1 MTKMKKTLLTLFA
14 VILTGNLAFAGQ
26 GEIEF
31 TEYRLDNGLHVI
43 LHQDNTTPIVAVSVM
58 YHVGSKNEQPDRT
71 GFAHFF
77 EHLMFEGTENIPRGE
92 YSKYVEKAGGTLNAN
107 TTADRTYYYEIMP
120 SNQLEMGLW
129 LESERMLHAKVDSIG
144 IQTQKGVVIE
154 EKKQRYDNT
163 PYGSLLAETMK
174 RAFKEHPY
182 RWTTIGDPDHIRAA
196 KDEEFQSFYDEFYV
210 PNNAVLVIA
219 GDINVDDTKNKVEKY
234 FGSIPAGEK
243 EIYRPNIVEPPLG
256 GEVRD
261 TIFDNI
267 QLPLLIHAYRTPAL
281 NTSDYYALEMLNT
294 LLSDG
299 ESSRLKKALVDEQQI
314 ALQINS
320 FPLPF
325 RDPSVNIVMAFPN
338 MGNDLKDLEAAME
351 AEIEEVKTNLIGE
364 KEFQKLKN
372 QIEND
377 FVTGNTRIAT
387 RANNLARYH
396 TFFGNAN
403 LINTEIENYLAVSRE
418 DIQRAAQKYFTEDNR
433 VVLFYLPKNQQ

>member
-1 MTKMKKTLLTLFA
+1 MNKMKNTFLILFA
-14 VILTGNLAFAGQ
+14 LLLTGNLAFAGQ
-26 GEIEF
+26 GKIEF
-31 TEYRLDNGLHVI
+31 TEYQLDNGLHVI
-43 LHQDNTTPIVAVSVM
+43 LHQDNSTPIVAVSVM
-58 YHVGSKNEQPDRT
+58 YHVGSKNEQPNRT

-92 YSKYVEKAGGTLNAN
+92 YSKYVEKSGGTLNAN

-163 PYGSLLAETMK
+163 PYGSLLVETMK

-182 RWTTIGDPDHIRAA
+182 RWTTIGDPDHILAA
-196 KDEEFQSFYDEFYV
+196 KDEEFKSFYNEFYV

-219 GDINVDDTKNKVEKY
+219 GDINVQETKQNVEKY
-234 FGSIPAGEK
+234 FGSIPSGTK
-243 EIYRPNIVEPPLG
+243 EIYRPEIVEPPLG

-261 TIFDNI
+261 TVFDNI
-267 QLPLLIHAYRTPAL
+267 QLPLLIHAYRTPAM
-281 NTSDYYALEMLNT
+281 NTPDFYALEMLNT

-299 ESSRLKKALVDEQQI
+299 QSSRLNKSLVDEQQI
-314 ALQINS
+314 ALQVNS
-320 FPLPF
+320 FPIPF

-338 MGNDLKDLEAAME
+338 MGNDLNDLEAAME
-351 AEIEEVKTNLIGE
+351 LEIEEVKNNLINE

-377 FVTGNTRIAT
+377 FVNSNTQIAS

-396 TFFGNAN
+396 TFFGNAD
-403 LINTEIENYLAVSRE
+403 LINTEIDNYLAVTRE
-418 DIQRAAQKYFTEDNR
+418 DIRRVANKYFTEDNR
-433 VVLFYLPKNQQ
+433 VVLYYLPKKQQ

>member
-1 MTKMKKTLLTLFA
+1 MKKTLLTLFA
-14 VILTGNLAFAGQ
+14 LILTGNLAFAGQ

-31 TEYRLDNGLHVI
+31 TEYQLDNGLHVI
-43 LHQDNTTPIVAVSVM
+43 LHQDNSTPIVAVSVM

-129 LESERMLHAKVDSIG
+129 LESERMLHAKVDSMG

-163 PYGSLLAETMK
+163 PYGSLLTETMK

-196 KDEEFQSFYDEFYV
+196 KDEEFRSFYDEFYV

-219 GDINVDDTKNKVEKY
+219 GDINTEDAKAKVEKY

-243 EIYRPNIVEPPLG
+243 EIYRPDIVEPPLG

-281 NTSDYYALEMLNT
+281 NTPDYYALEMLNT

-299 ESSRLKKALVDEQQI
+299 ESSRLKKALVDNQQI

-338 MGNDLKDLEAAME
+338 MGKDLKVLETAME
-351 AEIEEVKTNLIGE
+351 TEIEEVKNNLIGE

-372 QIEND
+372 QIESD

-396 TFFGNAN
+396 TFFGNAD
-403 LINTEIENYLAVSRE
+403 LINTEIDNYLAVTRE
-418 DIQRAAQKYFTEDNR
+418 DIQRAAQKYFTKDNR

>member
-1 MTKMKKTLLTLFA
+1 MTKMKKTFLILFA
-14 VILTGNLAFAGQ
+14 LLLTGNLAFAGQ
-26 GEIEF
+26 GKIEF
-31 TEYRLDNGLHVI
+31 TEYQLDNGLHVI
-43 LHQDNTTPIVAVSVM
+43 LHQDNSTPIVAVSVM

-92 YSKYVEKAGGTLNAN
+92 YAKYVEKSGGTLNAS
-107 TTADRTYYYEIMP
+107 TSADRTYYYEIMP
-120 SNQLEMGLW
+120 SHQLEMGLW

-163 PYGSLLAETMK
+163 PYGSLLVETMK
-174 RAFKEHPY
+174 RAFKKHPY
-182 RWTTIGDPDHIRAA
+182 RWTTIGDPEHIRAA
-196 KDEEFQSFYDEFYV
+196 KDEEFQSFYDQFYV

-219 GDINVDDTKNKVEKY
+219 GDIELEETKEKIEKY
-234 FGSIPAGEK
+234 FGDIPSGTK
-243 EIYRPNIVEPPLG
+243 EIYRPDIVEPPLG
-256 GEVRD
+256 EEVRD

-281 NTSDYYALEMLNT
+281 NTPDYFALKMLNT

-299 ESSRLKKALVDEQQI
+299 QSSRLKKSLVEEQQI
-314 ALQINS
+314 ALQVNAI
-320 FPLPF
+320 PLPF
-325 RDPSVNIVMAFPN
+325 RDPSVNIIMAFPN
-338 MGNDLKDLEAAME
+338 MGNDLKDLEAAMVK
-351 AEIEEVKTNLIGE
+351 EINEVKNNLIDE
-364 KEFQKLKN
+364 REFQKLKN

-377 FVTGNTRIAT
+377 FVSSNTRIAT

-403 LINTEIENYLAVSRE
+403 LINTEIDDYLAVTRE
-418 DIQRAAQKYFTEDNR
+418 DIQRVAQKYFTEDNR
-433 VVLFYLPKNQQ
+433 VVLYYLPKNQQ

>member
-1 MTKMKKTLLTLFA
+1 
-14 VILTGNLAFAGQ
+14 
-26 GEIEF
+26 
-31 TEYRLDNGLHVI
+31 
-43 LHQDNTTPIVAVSVM
+43 
-58 YHVGSKNEQPDRT
+58 
-71 GFAHFF
+71 
-77 EHLMFEGTENIPRGE
+77 
-92 YSKYVEKAGGTLNAN
+92 
-107 TTADRTYYYEIMP
+107 
-120 SNQLEMGLW
+120 
-129 LESERMLHAKVDSIG
+129 
-144 IQTQKGVVIE
+144 
-154 EKKQRYDNT
+154 
-163 PYGSLLAETMK
+163 
-174 RAFKEHPY
+174 
-182 RWTTIGDPDHIRAA
+182 
-196 KDEEFQSFYDEFYV
+196 
-210 PNNAVLVIA
+210 
-219 GDINVDDTKNKVEKY
+219 
-234 FGSIPAGEK
+234 
-243 EIYRPNIVEPPLG
+243 
-256 GEVRD
+256 
-261 TIFDNI
+261 
-267 QLPLLIHAYRTPAL
+267 
-281 NTSDYYALEMLNT
+281 MLNT

-351 AEIEEVKTNLIGE
+351 AEIEEVKNNLIGE

-396 TFFGNAN
+396 TFFRNAN

>member
-1 MTKMKKTLLTLFA
+1 MTKMKRTFLILFA
-14 VILTGNLAFAGQ
+14 LLLSGGLTYAAP

-31 TEYRLDNGLHVI
+31 TEYELDNGLHVI
-43 LHQDNTTPIVAVSVM
+43 LHEDKSTPIVAVSVM

-129 LESERMLHAKVDSIG
+129 LESERMLHAKVDSVG

-154 EKKQRYDNT
+154 EKKQRYDNA

-174 RAFKEHPY
+174 RAFKKHPY
-182 RWTTIGDPDHIRAA
+182 RWTTIGNPEHIRAA
-196 KDEEFQSFYDEFYV
+196 KDEEFQSFYNEFYV

-219 GDINVDDTKNKVEKY
+219 GDINVDDTKQKVEQY
-234 FGSIPAGEK
+234 FGSIPAGGK
-243 EIYRPNIVEPPLG
+243 EIYRPEVVEPPLG

-267 QLPLLIHAYRTPAL
+267 QLPLLIHAYRTPAMH
-281 NTSDYYALEMLNT
+281 TPDYYALEMLNT

-299 ESSRLKKALVDEQQI
+299 QSSRLNKSLVDEQQI
-314 ALQINS
+314 ALQVSS
-320 FPLPF
+320 FPIPF

-338 MGNDLKDLEAAME
+338 MGNDLADLEAAMME
-351 AEIEEVKTNLIGE
+351 QIDEVKRTLIDE
-364 KEFQKLKN
+364 NEFQKLKN

-377 FVTGNTRIAT
+377 IVSSNTRIAS

-396 TFFGNAN
+396 TFFGNAGM
-403 LINTEIENYLAVSRE
+403 INTEIENYLAVTRE
-418 DIQRAAQKYFTEDNR
+418 DIQRVANKYFTEDNR
-433 VVLFYLPKNQQ
+433 VVLYYLPKNQQ

>member
-1 MTKMKKTLLTLFA
+1 MKKTLLTLFA
-14 VILTGNLAFAGQ
+14 LILTGNLAFAGQ

-129 LESERMLHAKVDSIG
+129 LESERMLHAKVDSLG

-174 RAFKEHPY
+174 RAFKKHPY

-351 AEIEEVKTNLIGE
+351 AEIEEVKNNLIGE

-396 TFFGNAN
+396 TFFRNAN